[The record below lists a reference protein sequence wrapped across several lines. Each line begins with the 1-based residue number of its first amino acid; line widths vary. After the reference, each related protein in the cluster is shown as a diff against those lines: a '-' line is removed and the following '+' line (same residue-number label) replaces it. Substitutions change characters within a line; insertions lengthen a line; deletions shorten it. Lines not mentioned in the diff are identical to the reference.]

1 MNKSELKNMTEI
13 LEYCRRLNSKI
24 TTVLLEQGLSHKDF
38 ELNIRIIAFNI
49 DNKQIRLQ
57 AIIDNLPDN
66 KGGK

>member
-1 MNKSELKNMTEI
+1 MNKSEIKNMTEL
-13 LEYCRRLNSKI
+13 LEYCQWLNSRI
-24 TTVLLEQGLSHKDF
+24 TTVLIEEGLSHKDF
-38 ELNIRIIAFNI
+38 EHNIRIIAFNI